1 MITVFQIMEELLGRI
16 IDLRF
21 WLKVI
26 KKIINRG
33 INWDRLSYEM
43 FNEFKNQMLVI
54 LQREP

>member
-1 MITVFQIMEELLGRI
+1 MITIFQIREELLGRI
-16 IDLRF
+16 TDLRF

-33 INWDRLSYEM
+33 IDWNRLSYEM